1 MRGVGTGILFTLF
14 IFVVIII
21 PNLKLENKI
30 KEATGTES
38 GTNGGNTGDDISSLV
53 GKTDKTELTPSSADE
68 PTLSPT
74 PTPPS
79 TEPDSS
85 PTPVEDPTA
94 GASETPTPTDEPTV
108 TPTPTK
114 APTATPTPTKAP
126 TATPTPTKAPTPT
139 PTKAPTPTPTQAPTP
154 SPTPTP
160 TQAPTPTPSP
170 TPSPTPT
177 PTAGPSTPTP
187 TPYVDST
194 GTLKFTITKGMTSE
208 TFAKALERYGIID
221 DWQAL
226 NSYIGRHGYSEKIQI
241 GTFTFTKGMSYD
253 AICRKVMGKNYK

>member
-38 GTNGGNTGDDISSLV
+38 GTDGGNTGDDISSLV
-53 GKTDKTELTPSSADE
+53 GKTDKTEPTPSSADE

-114 APTATPTPTKAP
+114 ASTATPTPTKAP

-139 PTKAPTPTPTQAPTP
+139 PTKAPTPTPTPAPTP

-160 TQAPTPTPSP
+160 TQAPTP

-221 DWQAL
+221 DWKAL

-253 AICRKVMGKNYK
+253 AICKKVMGKNYK